1 MRKTMNRVTVLLLAF
16 ALVFALVACGQA
28 PAAEAPAAAPAAEA
42 PAAEPAAEAP
52 AAAPAPAAEKIVYSN
67 GGPEEFFETPWLNP
81 GTYVYNKAVYGHLI
95 VADENLNPIPN
106 HPDALA
112 TYEYSAD
119 GKTLTFNLRD
129 DAYWHNGE
137 KVTPEDIKWSIEFV
151 AKTPICNAV
160 YISTFSAIQG
170 SKTDG
175 VFNETFSGIAIDGQK
190 ITITFDSIAPD
201 ALLAFTQFAPVPKS
215 EFEGVD
221 PMQVQQAEFFQHPIG
236 CGPFMVEEVSMKNYT
251 ILAPFDKYYNG
262 VADFKIQLLPSAGDS
277 DPNLVTRALAG
288 NIDYGYTK
296 MIADVQA
303 LEGVDGLTIT
313 PIDVRY
319 TRLFFLNKFDRKD
332 GTPSPLADVRVRQAL
347 RYAIDMD
354 TICETLF
361 QGAAVPANS
370 LAPDANLKSDALNDY
385 KYDPEMAKQLLAE
398 ANWDPNAVIKTV
410 YYYTDQATIDLM
422 TAIQA
427 YLADVGIKME
437 FELVE
442 GDLGTILWSAPA
454 DQTNGPSAVDWDIAY
469 AANAALSLHEYY
481 DRYRT
486 GSPTNSHTP
495 EDPELNALIDA
506 TNASSDVNV
515 QNEAFKALI
524 EYENE
529 SVFTMALY
537 YQPIFLITSDK
548 VGDIQLGT
556 PQFCINWDIQNWNV
570 Q

>member
-1 MRKTMNRVTVLLLAF
+1 MKNLWKRTISLLLSVIMISSLA
-16 ALVFALVACGQA
+16 ACGNSGEKSTEQPGSVSNP
-28 PAAEAPAAAPAAEA
+28 PASTG
-42 PAAEPAAEAP
+42 
-52 AAAPAPAAEKIVYSN
+52 EKLVYSN

-95 VADENLNPIPN
+95 VADENLAPIPD

-129 DAYWHNGE
+129 DAYWHNGD
-137 KVTPEDIKWSIEFV
+137 KVTAEDIKWCIEFV
-151 AKTPICNAV
+151 AKTPVCNPV
-160 YISTFSAIQG
+160 FTSTFAAIEG
-170 SKTDG
+170 SKTNDAW
-175 VFNETFSGIAIDGQK
+175 NDTFSGIVIDGQT
-190 ITITFDSIAPD
+190 ITITFDKIAPD
-201 ALLAFTQFAPVPKS
+201 ALLTFTQFAPVPQS
-215 EFEGVD
+215 EFAGID
-221 PMQVQQAEFFQHPIG
+221 PLQVQQAPFFQHPIG
-236 CGPFMVEEVSMKNYT
+236 CGPFMVEEVNMKNYT

-262 VADFKIQLLPSAGDS
+262 VADFKIQLQPSAGDS
-277 DPNLVTRALAG
+277 DPNLVTRAKAG
-288 NIDYGYTK
+288 NLDYGYTK
-296 MIADVQA
+296 MISDVQA
-303 LEGVDGLTIT
+303 LEGTPGITIT

-319 TRLFFLNKFDRKD
+319 TRLFFMNKFPKKD
-332 GTPSPLADVRVRQAL
+332 GSPAPLADYRVRQAI

-361 QGAAVPANS
+361 QGAAIPANS
-370 LAPDANLKSDALNDY
+370 MAPDANLKSPNLNTYDY
-385 KYDPEMAKQLLAE
+385 NPEKAKELLAD
-398 ANWDPNAVIKTV
+398 AGWDSSTVIKAV
-410 YYYTDQATIDLM
+410 FYYTDQATVDLM

-427 YLADVGIKME
+427 YLADVGITME

-442 GDLGTILWSAPA
+442 GDLAAILWTAPA
-454 DQTNGPSAVDWDIAY
+454 DQTNGNREVDWDLCY

-495 EDPELNALIDA
+495 EDAELNALIDA
-506 TNASSDVNV
+506 TNASADVND
-515 QNEAFKALI
+515 QLDAFKALI

-529 SVFTMALY
+529 SLFTMALY

-548 VGDIQLGT
+548 IGDIQKGT